1 MSKKKKPEKSLIAEA
16 IYAALTIILACLF
29 GFFVTF
35 ILIKTGAVTVN
46 MNYGTAFFAFIFV
59 CVAAILLCLWYLRYR
74 KRKEDAVKIREATE
88 KISRGDYEI
97 SLGKL
102 VSDYKKIGE
111 AIETVALRLRQ
122 AEEEK
127 DDFIN
132 DFSHELKTPIVSI
145 RGFAKLIANRNLSNE
160 EAKEYLSFIVSESD
174 RLVDLTASTLMLD
187 RLQSN
192 RLEVVERE
200 FGLSELLRKSIL
212 TLQPEWE
219 KKNIEIDADFG
230 ECTVKSND
238 ELLSRVFINVLDNAI
253 KYSRE
258 NGKVGVYVTESD
270 GKISVTIADDGIGMD
285 EETKRRMFD
294 KYFRADK
301 SRNTRGNGLGLAT
314 VKKIAELLE
323 LKITVNSKVDE
334 GTRFTIEIPST
345 KHL

>member
-1 MSKKKKPEKSLIAEA
+1 MSKKRKPEKSLIAEA
-16 IYAALTIILACLF
+16 IYAVTAIILACLF

-46 MNYGTAFFAFIFV
+46 MSNGIAFFAFVFA

-74 KRKEDAVKIREATE
+74 KRGEDAAKIREATD

-111 AIETVALRLRQ
+111 AIETVALTLRR

-145 RGFAKLIANRNLSNE
+145 RGFAKLIAKGNISDE

-187 RLQSN
+187 RIQSN

-200 FGLSELLRKSIL
+200 FDLSELLRKSIL

-270 GKISVTIADDGIGMD
+270 EKISVTIADDGIGMD

-323 LKITVNSKVDE
+323 LKIKVDSKTDK
-334 GTRFTIEIPST
+334 GTKFTIEIPSA
-345 KHL
+345 

>member
-1 MSKKKKPEKSLIAEA
+1 MSKKRKPEKSLIAEA
-16 IYAALTIILACLF
+16 IYAVTAIILACLF

-46 MNYGTAFFAFIFV
+46 MSNGIAFFAFVFA
-59 CVAAILLCLWYLRYR
+59 CVAAILLCLWYLRYK
-74 KRKEDAVKIREATE
+74 KRGEDAAKIREASD

-111 AIETVALRLRQ
+111 AIETVALTLRR

-145 RGFAKLIANRNLSNE
+145 RGFAKLIAKGNISDE

-187 RLQSN
+187 RIQSN

-200 FGLSELLRKSIL
+200 FDLSELLRKSIL

-270 GKISVTIADDGIGMD
+270 EKISVTIADNGIGMD

-323 LKITVNSKVDE
+323 LKIKVDSKTDK
-334 GTRFTIEIPST
+334 GTKFTIEIPSA
-345 KHL
+345 

>member
-1 MSKKKKPEKSLIAEA
+1 MSKKRKPEKSLIAEA
-16 IYAALTIILACLF
+16 IYAVTAIILACLF

-46 MNYGTAFFAFIFV
+46 MSNGIAFFAFVFA

-74 KRKEDAVKIREATE
+74 KRGEDAAKIREATD

-111 AIETVALRLRQ
+111 AIETVALKLRR

-145 RGFAKLIANRNLSNE
+145 RGFAKLIAKGNISDE

-187 RLQSN
+187 RIQSN

-200 FGLSELLRKSIL
+200 FDLSELLRKSIL

-270 GKISVTIADDGIGMD
+270 EKISVTIADDGIGMD

-323 LKITVNSKVDE
+323 LKIKVDSKTDK
-334 GTRFTIEIPST
+334 GTKFTIEIPSA
-345 KHL
+345 

>member
-1 MSKKKKPEKSLIAEA
+1 MSKKRKPEKSLIAEA
-16 IYAALTIILACLF
+16 IYAVTAIILACLF

-46 MNYGTAFFAFIFV
+46 MSNGIAFFAFVFA

-74 KRKEDAVKIREATE
+74 KRGEDAAKIREATD

-97 SLGKL
+97 SLGNL

-111 AIETVALRLRQ
+111 AIETAALKLRR

-145 RGFAKLIANRNLSNE
+145 RGFAKLIAKGNISDE

-187 RLQSN
+187 RIQSN

-200 FGLSELLRKSIL
+200 FDLSELLRKSIL
-212 TLQPEWE
+212 NLQPEWE

-270 GKISVTIADDGIGMD
+270 EKISVTIADDGIGMD

-323 LKITVNSKVDE
+323 LKIKVDSKTDK
-334 GTRFTIEIPST
+334 GTKFTIEIPSA
-345 KHL
+345 

>member
-1 MSKKKKPEKSLIAEA
+1 MSKKRKPEKSLIAEA
-16 IYAALTIILACLF
+16 IYAVTAIILACLF

-46 MNYGTAFFAFIFV
+46 MSNGIAFFAFVFA
-59 CVAAILLCLWYLRYR
+59 CVAAILLCLWYLRYK
-74 KRKEDAVKIREATE
+74 KRGEDAAKIREATD

-111 AIETVALRLRQ
+111 AIETVALKLRR

-145 RGFAKLIANRNLSNE
+145 RGFAKLIAKGNISDE

-187 RLQSN
+187 RIQSN

-200 FGLSELLRKSIL
+200 FDLSELLRKSIL

-270 GKISVTIADDGIGMD
+270 EKISVTIADDGIGMD

-323 LKITVNSKVDE
+323 LKIKVDSKTDK
-334 GTRFTIEIPST
+334 GTKFTIEIPSA
-345 KHL
+345 

>member
-1 MSKKKKPEKSLIAEA
+1 MSKKRKPEKSLIAEA
-16 IYAALTIILACLF
+16 IYAVTAIILACLF

-46 MNYGTAFFAFIFV
+46 MSNGIAFFAFVFA
-59 CVAAILLCLWYLRYR
+59 CVAAILLCLWYLRYK
-74 KRKEDAVKIREATE
+74 KRGEDAAKIREATD
-88 KISRGDYEI
+88 KISRGDYEF
-97 SLGKL
+97 SLEKL

-111 AIETVALRLRQ
+111 AIETVALTLRR

-145 RGFAKLIANRNLSNE
+145 RGFAKLIAKGNISDE

-187 RLQSN
+187 RIQSN

-200 FGLSELLRKSIL
+200 FDLSELLRKSIL

-270 GKISVTIADDGIGMD
+270 EKISVTIADDGIGMD

-323 LKITVNSKVDE
+323 LKIKVDSKTDK
-334 GTRFTIEIPST
+334 GTKFTIEIPSA
-345 KHL
+345 

>member
-1 MSKKKKPEKSLIAEA
+1 MSKKRKPEKSLIAEA
-16 IYAALTIILACLF
+16 IYAVTAIILACLF

-46 MNYGTAFFAFIFV
+46 MSNGIAFFAFVFA
-59 CVAAILLCLWYLRYR
+59 CVAAILLCLWYLRYK
-74 KRKEDAVKIREATE
+74 KRGEDAAKIREATD

-111 AIETVALRLRQ
+111 AIETVALTLRR

-145 RGFAKLIANRNLSNE
+145 RGFAKLIAKGNISDE
-160 EAKEYLSFIVSESD
+160 EAREYLSFIVSESD

-187 RLQSN
+187 RIQSN

-200 FGLSELLRKSIL
+200 FDLSELLRKSIL

-270 GKISVTIADDGIGMD
+270 EKISVTIADDGIGMD

-323 LKITVNSKVDE
+323 LKIKVDSKTDK
-334 GTRFTIEIPST
+334 GTKFTIEIPSA
-345 KHL
+345 

>member
-1 MSKKKKPEKSLIAEA
+1 MSKKRKPEKSLIAEA
-16 IYAALTIILACLF
+16 IYAVTAIILACLF

-46 MNYGTAFFAFIFV
+46 MSNGIAFFAFVFA
-59 CVAAILLCLWYLRYR
+59 CVAAILLCLWYLRYK
-74 KRKEDAVKIREATE
+74 KRDEDAAKIREATD

-111 AIETVALRLRQ
+111 AIETVALKLRR

-145 RGFAKLIANRNLSNE
+145 RGFAKLIAKGNISDE

-187 RLQSN
+187 RIQSN
-192 RLEVVERE
+192 RLEVIERE
-200 FGLSELLRKSIL
+200 FDLSELLRKSIL

-270 GKISVTIADDGIGMD
+270 EKISVTIADDGIGMD

-314 VKKIAELLE
+314 VKKIAELLK
-323 LKITVNSKVDE
+323 LKIKVDSKTDK
-334 GTRFTIEIPST
+334 GTKFTIEIPSA
-345 KHL
+345 

>member
-1 MSKKKKPEKSLIAEA
+1 MSKKRKPEKSLIAEA
-16 IYAALTIILACLF
+16 IYAVTAIILACLF

-46 MNYGTAFFAFIFV
+46 MSNGIAFFAFVFA
-59 CVAAILLCLWYLRYR
+59 CVAAILLCLWYLRYK
-74 KRKEDAVKIREATE
+74 KRGEDAAKIREATD
-88 KISRGDYEI
+88 KISRGDHEI

-111 AIETVALRLRQ
+111 AIETVALTLRR

-145 RGFAKLIANRNLSNE
+145 RGFAKLIAKGNISDE

-187 RLQSN
+187 RIQSN

-200 FGLSELLRKSIL
+200 FDLSELLRKSIL

-270 GKISVTIADDGIGMD
+270 EKISVTIADDGIGMD

-323 LKITVNSKVDE
+323 LKIKVDSKTDK
-334 GTRFTIEIPST
+334 GTKFTIEIPSA
-345 KHL
+345 

>member
-1 MSKKKKPEKSLIAEA
+1 MSKKRKPEKSLTAEA
-16 IYAALTIILACLF
+16 IYAVTAIILACLF

-46 MNYGTAFFAFIFV
+46 MSNGIASFAVVFA
-59 CVAAILLCLWYLRYR
+59 CVAAILLCLWYLRYK
-74 KRKEDAVKIREATE
+74 KRGEDAAKIREATD

-111 AIETVALRLRQ
+111 AIETVALKLRR

-145 RGFAKLIANRNLSNE
+145 RGFAKLIAKGNISDE

-187 RLQSN
+187 RIQSN

-200 FGLSELLRKSIL
+200 FDLSELLRKSIL

-230 ECTVKSND
+230 ECTVRSND

-270 GKISVTIADDGIGMD
+270 EKISVTVADDGIGMD

-301 SRNTRGNGLGLAT
+301 SRNTRGNGLGLTT

-323 LKITVNSKVDE
+323 LKIKVDSKTDK
-334 GTRFTIEIPST
+334 GSKFTIEIPSA
-345 KHL
+345 

>member
-1 MSKKKKPEKSLIAEA
+1 MSKKRKPEKSLIAEA
-16 IYAALTIILACLF
+16 IYAVTAIILACLF

-46 MNYGTAFFAFIFV
+46 MSNGIAFFAFVFA
-59 CVAAILLCLWYLRYR
+59 CVAAILLCLWYLRYK
-74 KRKEDAVKIREATE
+74 KRDEDAAKIREATD

-111 AIETVALRLRQ
+111 AIETVALKLRR

-145 RGFAKLIANRNLSNE
+145 RGFAKLIAKGNISDE

-187 RLQSN
+187 RIQSN

-200 FGLSELLRKSIL
+200 FDLSELLRKSIL

-270 GKISVTIADDGIGMD
+270 EKISVTIADDGIGMD

-323 LKITVNSKVDE
+323 LKIKVDSKTDK
-334 GTRFTIEIPST
+334 GTKFTIEIPSA
-345 KHL
+345 

>member
-1 MSKKKKPEKSLIAEA
+1 MSKKRKPEKSLIAEA
-16 IYAALTIILACLF
+16 IYAVTAIILACLF

-35 ILIKTGAVTVN
+35 ILIRTGAVTVN
-46 MNYGTAFFAFIFV
+46 MSNGIAFFAFVFA

-74 KRKEDAVKIREATE
+74 KRGEDAAKIREATD

-97 SLGKL
+97 SLGNL

-111 AIETVALRLRQ
+111 AIESVALKLRR

-145 RGFAKLIANRNLSNE
+145 RGFAKLIAKGNISDE

-187 RLQSN
+187 RIQSN

-200 FGLSELLRKSIL
+200 FDLSELLRKSIL

-270 GKISVTIADDGIGMD
+270 EKISVTIADDGIGMD

-323 LKITVNSKVDE
+323 LKIKVDSKTDK
-334 GTRFTIEIPST
+334 GTKFTIEIPSA
-345 KHL
+345 

>member
-1 MSKKKKPEKSLIAEA
+1 M
-16 IYAALTIILACLF
+16 
-29 GFFVTF
+29 
-35 ILIKTGAVTVN
+35 
-46 MNYGTAFFAFIFV
+46 
-59 CVAAILLCLWYLRYR
+59 
-74 KRKEDAVKIREATE
+74 
-88 KISRGDYEI
+88 
-97 SLGKL
+97 
-102 VSDYKKIGE
+102 
-111 AIETVALRLRQ
+111 
-122 AEEEK
+122 
-127 DDFIN
+127 
-132 DFSHELKTPIVSI
+132 
-145 RGFAKLIANRNLSNE
+145 
-160 EAKEYLSFIVSESD
+160 
-174 RLVDLTASTLMLD
+174 DLTASTLMLD

-200 FGLSELLRKSIL
+200 FDLSELLRKSIL

-323 LKITVNSKVDE
+323 LKIKVDSKTDN
-334 GTRFTIEIPST
+334 GTKFTIELPSA
-345 KHL
+345 

>member
-1 MSKKKKPEKSLIAEA
+1 MSKKRKPEKSLIAEA
-16 IYAALTIILACLF
+16 IYAVTAIILACLF

-46 MNYGTAFFAFIFV
+46 MSNGIAFFAFVFA
-59 CVAAILLCLWYLRYR
+59 CVAAILLCLWYLRYK
-74 KRKEDAVKIREATE
+74 KRGDDAAKIREATD

-111 AIETVALRLRQ
+111 AIETVALKLRR

-132 DFSHELKTPIVSI
+132 DFSHELKTPTVSI
-145 RGFAKLIANRNLSNE
+145 RGFAKLIAKGNISDE

-187 RLQSN
+187 RIQSN

-200 FGLSELLRKSIL
+200 FDLSELLRKSIL

-270 GKISVTIADDGIGMD
+270 EKISVTIADDGIGMD

-323 LKITVNSKVDE
+323 LKIKVDSKTDK
-334 GTRFTIEIPST
+334 GTKFTIEIPSA
-345 KHL
+345 

>member
-1 MSKKKKPEKSLIAEA
+1 MSKKRKPEKSLIAEA
-16 IYAALTIILACLF
+16 IYAVTAIILACLF

-46 MNYGTAFFAFIFV
+46 MSNGIAFFAFVFA
-59 CVAAILLCLWYLRYR
+59 CVAAILLCLWYLRYK
-74 KRKEDAVKIREATE
+74 KRGEDAAKIREATD

-111 AIETVALRLRQ
+111 AIETVALKLRR

-145 RGFAKLIANRNLSNE
+145 RGFAKLIAKGNISDE

-187 RLQSN
+187 RIQSN
-192 RLEVVERE
+192 RLEIVERE
-200 FGLSELLRKSIL
+200 FDLSELLRKSIL

-270 GKISVTIADDGIGMD
+270 EKISVTIADDGIGMD

-323 LKITVNSKVDE
+323 LKIKVDSKTDK
-334 GTRFTIEIPST
+334 GTKFTIEIPSA
-345 KHL
+345 

>member
-1 MSKKKKPEKSLIAEA
+1 MSKKRKPEKSLIAEA
-16 IYAALTIILACLF
+16 IYAVTAIILACLF

-46 MNYGTAFFAFIFV
+46 MSNGIAFFAFVFA
-59 CVAAILLCLWYLRYR
+59 CVAAILLCLWYLRYK
-74 KRKEDAVKIREATE
+74 KRGEDAAKIREATD

-111 AIETVALRLRQ
+111 AIETVALTLRR

-145 RGFAKLIANRNLSNE
+145 RGFAKLIAKGNISDE

-187 RLQSN
+187 RIQSN
-192 RLEVVERE
+192 RLEIVERE
-200 FGLSELLRKSIL
+200 FDLSELLRKSIL

-270 GKISVTIADDGIGMD
+270 EKISVTIADDGIGMD

-323 LKITVNSKVDE
+323 LKIKVDSKTDK
-334 GTRFTIEIPST
+334 GTKFTIEIPSA
-345 KHL
+345 

>member
-1 MSKKKKPEKSLIAEA
+1 MSKKRKPEKSLIAEA
-16 IYAALTIILACLF
+16 IYAVTAIILACLF

-46 MNYGTAFFAFIFV
+46 MSNGIAFFAFVFA
-59 CVAAILLCLWYLRYR
+59 CVAAILLCLWYLRYK
-74 KRKEDAVKIREATE
+74 KRGEDAAKIREATD

-111 AIETVALRLRQ
+111 AIETVALKLRR

-145 RGFAKLIANRNLSNE
+145 RGFAKLIAKGNISDE

-187 RLQSN
+187 RIQSN
-192 RLEVVERE
+192 RLEIVERE
-200 FGLSELLRKSIL
+200 FDLSELLRKSIL

-219 KKNIEIDADFG
+219 KKNIEIGADFG

-270 GKISVTIADDGIGMD
+270 EKISVTIADDGIGMD

-323 LKITVNSKVDE
+323 LKIKVDSKTDK
-334 GTRFTIEIPST
+334 GTKFTIEIPSA
-345 KHL
+345 

>member
-1 MSKKKKPEKSLIAEA
+1 MSKKRKPEKSLIAEA
-16 IYAALTIILACLF
+16 IYAVTAIILACLF

-46 MNYGTAFFAFIFV
+46 MSNGIAFFAFVFA
-59 CVAAILLCLWYLRYR
+59 CVAAILLCLWYLRYK
-74 KRKEDAVKIREATE
+74 KRGEDAAKIREASD

-111 AIETVALRLRQ
+111 AIETVALTLRR

-145 RGFAKLIANRNLSNE
+145 RGFAKLIAKGNISDE

-187 RLQSN
+187 RIQSN

-200 FGLSELLRKSIL
+200 FDLSELLRKSIL

-270 GKISVTIADDGIGMD
+270 EKISVTIADDGIGMD

-323 LKITVNSKVDE
+323 LKIKVDSKTDK
-334 GTRFTIEIPST
+334 GTKFTIEIPSA
-345 KHL
+345 

>member
-1 MSKKKKPEKSLIAEA
+1 MSKKRKPEKSLIAEA
-16 IYAALTIILACLF
+16 IYAVTAIILACLF

-46 MNYGTAFFAFIFV
+46 MSNGIAFFAFVFA
-59 CVAAILLCLWYLRYR
+59 CVAAILLCLWYLRYK
-74 KRKEDAVKIREATE
+74 KRGEDAAKIREATD

-111 AIETVALRLRQ
+111 AIETVALTLRR

-145 RGFAKLIANRNLSNE
+145 RGFAKLIAKGNISDE

-187 RLQSN
+187 RIQSN

-200 FGLSELLRKSIL
+200 FDLSELLRKSIL

-270 GKISVTIADDGIGMD
+270 EKISVTIADDGIGMD

-323 LKITVNSKVDE
+323 LKIKVDSKTE
-334 GTRFTIEIPST
+334 RGTKFTIEIPSA
-345 KHL
+345 

>member
-1 MSKKKKPEKSLIAEA
+1 MSKKRKPEKSLIAEA
-16 IYAALTIILACLF
+16 IYAVTAIILACLF

-46 MNYGTAFFAFIFV
+46 MSNGIAFFAFVFA
-59 CVAAILLCLWYLRYR
+59 CVAAILLCLWYLRYK
-74 KRKEDAVKIREATE
+74 KRGEDAAKIREATD

-111 AIETVALRLRQ
+111 AIETVALTLRR

-145 RGFAKLIANRNLSNE
+145 RGFAKLIAKGNISDE

-187 RLQSN
+187 RIQSN

-200 FGLSELLRKSIL
+200 FDLSELLRKSIL

-270 GKISVTIADDGIGMD
+270 EKISVTIADDGIGMD

-323 LKITVNSKVDE
+323 LKIKVDSKTDK
-334 GTRFTIEIPST
+334 GTKFTIEIPSA
-345 KHL
+345 